1 MNTYPAAGR
10 NARTPTTSQCSTRD
24 QPWPL
29 CSPMVPPRSGT
40 LPHPRNDRGEH
51 RGRRLCSAVNTG
63 AVSHTR
69 RHRVVAAMTRRCNL
83 CYLARSCTSGH
94 PGRGAGPAEGHT
106 KCICMHVGCYIVRN
120 SSWVFSAH
128 TRTQSCSAVPGCR
141 RFSRPTMAVPRT
153 YDDETSHQPPLGRV
167 LYANLTLRVR

>member
-10 NARTPTTSQCSTRD
+10 NARTPKRSQCSTRD

-94 PGRGAGPAEGHT
+94 PGRGAGPAEGLT
-106 KCICMHVGCYIVRN
+106 KCICMHLGCSWCETRVG
-120 SSWVFSAH
+120 VFRHPRAHNHARPCQDAAASAG
-128 TRTQSCSAVPGCR
+128 QPWPSQ
-141 RFSRPTMAVPRT
+141 RT

>member
-1 MNTYPAAGR
+1 VNTYPAAGR
-10 NARTPTTSQCSTRD
+10 NARTPKRSQCSTRD

-29 CSPMVPPRSGT
+29 CSPMVHPRSGT

-51 RGRRLCSAVNTG
+51 RGRRLCSTVNTG

-83 CYLARSCTSGH
+83 CYLARACTSGH

-106 KCICMHVGCYIVRN
+106 KCICMHVGSYI
-120 SSWVFSAH
+120 SAP
-128 TRTQSCSAVPGCR
+128 TRTIMHGRAR
-141 RFSRPTMAVPRT
+141 M
-153 YDDETSHQPPLGRV
+153 PPLQQANHGRPEGRTMTRRQT
-167 LYANLTLRVR
+167 NLPWVECYTPISP